1 MLKDLFKSKKQLL
14 YKASKEG
21 NVEKVKS
28 LLSKETNV
36 NWENP
41 DKVWNNDNHDV
52 NDPDNMMLMM
62 IIRMIWQ
69 RWWCNTD
76 YDDDDDDNDNDDES
90 FMGILP

>member
-28 LLSKETNV
+28 FLSKETNV

-41 DKVWNNDNHDV
+41 DKV
-52 NDPDNMMLMM
+52 
-62 IIRMIWQ
+62 
-69 RWWCNTD
+69 
-76 YDDDDDDNDNDDES
+76 
-90 FMGILP
+90 